1 MSNYQELEMKSI
13 HIQKKTFRFKPAN
26 LVVLAALTLFLQAC
40 SYSIIISNKR
50 GTPEPDPMNAQEGFY
65 HFKQVTVVDTVVKLG
80 IVEDGV
86 IQLQNCPAGGLHSV
100 EYKITF
106 GAILRN
112 TFTFG
117 KRKSIKV
124 KCVCLKDSNQ

>member
-1 MSNYQELEMKSI
+1 MKYTCVQNRTCR
-13 HIQKKTFRFKPAN
+13 QKSVN
-26 LVVLAALTLFLQAC
+26 LIILAAVALLFQAC

-50 GTPEPDPMNAQEGFY
+50 GTAEPDPANIQKGFY
-65 HFKQVTVVDTVVKLG
+65 INKQVTQVDTVVKLG
-80 IVEDGV
+80 VVEDGV
-86 IQLQNCPAGGLHSV
+86 MYLQDCASGGLHSV

-106 GAILRN
+106 GAMLRN

-117 KRKSIKV
+117 KRKSIKA